1 MNQISTKTFFFFVMV
16 LLVFFV
22 HSLNF
27 YTWNENTEMK
37 YVVHSG
43 DMTFYCE
50 NIQRTE
56 LDLYGYH
63 CNGKYPVVEFRSPHI
78 IVHRGEK

>member
-1 MNQISTKTFFFFVMV
+1 MSQTLTKTFFFFV
-16 LLVFFV
+16 LVFLSFLYI
-22 HSLNF
+22 HMF

-78 IVHRGEK
+78 IVHRGE